1 MSILDVRWI
10 EHAILW
16 RVHLEPNTG
25 SFISSMSASQQ
36 LSLRHLWDFL
46 VEFETCLADAEQVSK
61 LHSPTFVTCDLWVK
75 LRQRVPALSLDWIR
89 EVSITQELNVGVQ
102 EVVPITT
109 QYQ

>member
-36 LSLRHLWDFL
+36 LSLRPLGDFL
-46 VEFETCLADAEQVSK
+46 IEFETCLADAE
-61 LHSPTFVTCDLWVK
+61 
-75 LRQRVPALSLDWIR
+75 
-89 EVSITQELNVGVQ
+89 
-102 EVVPITT
+102 
-109 QYQ
+109 

>member
-36 LSLRHLWDFL
+36 LSLRHLGDFL
-46 VEFETCLADAEQVSK
+46 IDYETCLADAEQVLK
-61 LHSPTFVTCDLWVK
+61 LHSPIFVACDLLVK
-75 LRQRVPALSLDWIR
+75 LD
-89 EVSITQELNVGVQ
+89 
-102 EVVPITT
+102 
-109 QYQ
+109 